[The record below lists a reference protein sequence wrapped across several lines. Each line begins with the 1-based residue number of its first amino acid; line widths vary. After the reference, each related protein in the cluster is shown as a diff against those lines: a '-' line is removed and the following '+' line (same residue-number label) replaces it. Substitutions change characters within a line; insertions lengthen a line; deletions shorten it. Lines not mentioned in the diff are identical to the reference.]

1 MRKTSWVVLPLVL
14 SLIIAAPLYAQRSS
28 GTITGVVTDPQGA
41 VVAGA
46 EVTITNQANG
56 VAHTFVTTSAGLYS
70 AQSLDPGTYTI
81 SIKAANFEDYVAKNV
96 VLDVNTTSTVN
107 ATMKVGNANEQ
118 VTVEGSA
125 VQVETSNGVVGN
137 TINGTEVRELPLNGN
152 NFMELTQL
160 VPGVSSMSDFN
171 TVKKGLEGNSDFSV
185 NGNAITSN
193 IFMVDGVNNNDIGSN
208 RTILVYPSIQAI
220 DEFTILRNSYGAEY
234 GQASGAIINIV
245 TKSGTNQWHGGA
257 SYYGRNT
264 ALNSTDYF
272 THELETANPLI
283 TKAPIHR
290 NDALFNVNGP
300 IIKDKLFFF
309 ESEEW
314 DREIRGAT
322 YGALVPTLAERSG
335 NFSSPYPGGGCNGG
349 SPSATY
355 SSSGSTYPGATPFT
369 GNVIPQNDLSP
380 AGLTYLGN
388 WPLPNLSNIVDCAN
402 WAANYSVPV
411 NWREDNVRIDYNITP
426 TWKLFGRYT
435 RDTWA
440 NPAPSTLSYWGEDEF
455 PAVQDGWQQPSS
467 QATIKL
473 TKLIGPTSVNDLQIS
488 FAANAITVTRGGQ
501 GPEAGSYF
509 TSPANA
515 VALSAAPAIGPNAF
529 VASFNALALPYFP
542 LTDKAFPLNSSANSL
557 GQPGFWGDGPTG
569 IHCAVG
575 VCGTF
580 GQQGPWHNNEQ
591 LLVIKDDFSK
601 VIGAHTFRAGF
612 IATNNQKNQR
622 DSNESLTENAAYW
635 SSTADGWGGPS
646 SSGNGVFDLLNAGT
660 QWGFG
665 ESSTN
670 LFEYIRWH
678 DYEFYGADNWKIRRN
693 VTIDYGLRWSF
704 IRNPYSGPGQLGYF
718 EPQLFDPTLSIPG
731 SGCNGM
737 LTTKQGLAACA
748 AAGFPGGTLGSGGG
762 LLPNN
767 NKLIQPRIGI
777 AWDVKGDGKTAVRA
791 GFGTFYNRFFLNTV
805 FAADGNPPFVFGLP
819 SSVSQRGFDTAAA
832 PNFAADGILGSHAS
846 IGQENNDRIPEAIQ
860 YNLSIEHE
868 LWRNTKLEIGYVGNQ
883 GRFLQTF
890 VNANAPMSL
899 ASRIAYAESSFGG
912 NQNQSLTPFGPAS
925 SSVGGISPWGAI
937 QFGNFNGT
945 SHYDSLQALFKTRL
959 KVVDA
964 QFAYTYSK
972 SLTNTDLGD
981 SSGTLQENN
990 GGTGS
995 GNFVLATDPRW
1006 DYGPSEL
1013 NRPHILSGSLVYNT
1027 PTLAGSNGFM
1037 RTALGAWETSGIL
1050 QYASGPS
1057 INVYAGVGQDLI
1069 GAGESSADRPNIVP
1083 GQSCKPSGGPADDF
1097 LNPAMFTLDHFAIG
1111 AQPTAGR
1118 GVCLGPGL
1126 AQTDFSIRKNF
1137 KITERVNARFSMDF
1151 FNLFNKTQFLP
1162 TSVTD
1167 TLNVGGTV
1175 TLCNPTAGTA
1185 QGGQGQVCPGYANDT
1200 IQWTPTPGVTSYQVN
1215 QNLGKATQDRPPRQI
1230 QYGLSLT
1237 F

>member
-1 MRKTSWVVLPLVL
+1 MRKFSWVVLPL
-14 SLIIAAPLYAQRSS
+14 LIALCIAVPVYGQKSS
-28 GTITGVVTDPQGA
+28 GTITGIVTDPQGA
-41 VVAGA
+41 VVPGA
-46 EVTITNQANG
+46 EVTITNDATGANRT
-56 VAHTFVTTSAGLYS
+56 VVTTSAGLYS
-70 AQSLDPGTYTI
+70 APSLDQGTYTV
-81 SIKAANFEDYVAKNV
+81 SIKAANFQDYVAKNV
-96 VLDVNTTSTVN
+96 TLDVNTTTTVN
-107 ATMKVGNANEQ
+107 ASLKVGNASEQ

-125 VQVETSNGVVGN
+125 VQVETTNGTVGN
-137 TINGTEVRELPLNGN
+137 TVNGTEVRELPLNGN

-160 VPGVSSMSDFN
+160 MPGVSSMADFN

-220 DEFTILRNSYGAEY
+220 DEFTILRNSFGAEY

-257 SYYGRNT
+257 SYFGRNT

-272 THELETANPLI
+272 THELEASNPLI

-290 NDALFNVNGP
+290 NDILFNINGP
-300 IIKDKLFFF
+300 IVKDKLFFF
-309 ESEEW
+309 WSEEW

-322 YGALVPTLAERSG
+322 YAALVPTLAERSG
-335 NFSSPYPGGGCNGG
+335 NFSAPYPGGGCNGG
-349 SPSATY
+349 TVSPTY
-355 SSSGSTYPGATPFT
+355 SSSGSTFPGATTFT
-369 GNVIPQNDLSP
+369 GNVIPTNDLSP
-380 AGLTYLGN
+380 AGLNYLGN
-388 WPLPNLSNIVDCAN
+388 WPLPNLSNITDCAN
-402 WAANYSVPV
+402 WAANESVPV
-411 NWREDNVRIDYNITP
+411 NWREDHVRMDYNIAP

-435 RDTWA
+435 RDTWQ

-455 PAVQDGWQQPSS
+455 PAVQDGWTQPSS
-467 QATIKL
+467 QATAKL
-473 TKLIGPTSVNDLQIS
+473 TKLIGPSAVNDLQIS
-488 FAANAITVTRGGQ
+488 FAANAITVNRAGTGVGGN
-501 GPEAGSYF
+501 YY

-515 VALSAAPAIGPNAF
+515 VAGSVAPSLGPNAF
-529 VASFNALALPYFP
+529 VASFNELSLPYFP
-542 LTDKAFPLNSSANSL
+542 LTDKAFPLNSTPNSL

-591 LLVIKDDFSK
+591 LLILKDDFSK

-612 IATNNQKNQR
+612 IGTQNQKNQR
-622 DSNESLTENAAYW
+622 DSNESLTENDAYW
-635 SSTADGWGGPS
+635 SNTADSWGGPA

-665 ESSTN
+665 ENSTN

-678 DYEFYGADNWKIRRN
+678 DFEFYGADNWKIRRN

-704 IRNPYSGPGQLGYF
+704 IRNPYSGTGQLGYF
-718 EPQLFDPTLSIPG
+718 EPQLFNPTLSIPG
-731 SGCNGM
+731 SACNGM
-737 LTTKQGLAACA
+737 LTTRQGLAACA
-748 AAGFPGGTLGSGGG
+748 AAGLPGGTLGTGGG

-777 AWDVKGDGKTAVRA
+777 AWDVRGDGKTAIRA

-805 FAADGNPPFVFGLP
+805 FAANGNPPFVFGLP
-819 SSVSQRGFDTAAA
+819 SSVGQRGWDTAPA
-832 PNFAADGILGSHAS
+832 FAGVLGSHAS
-846 IGQENNDRIPEAIQ
+846 IGQEDNDRIPEAIQ

-868 LWRNTKLEIGYVGNQ
+868 LWRNTKLEVGYVGNQ

-890 VNANAPMSL
+890 TNANAPIGL
-899 ASRIAYAESSFGG
+899 TQRIAYAESSWGG
-912 NQNQSLTPFGPAS
+912 NQVQSLTPFGPSTAQGGLAS
-925 SSVGGISPWGAI
+925 WGAI
-937 QFGNFNGT
+937 SLGNFNGT
-945 SHYDSLQALFKTRL
+945 SHYDSLQALFKTRM

-972 SLTNTDLGD
+972 SLTNTDIGD
-981 SSGTLQENN
+981 SSGTLQTNN

-995 GNFVLATDPRW
+995 GNFVLANDAKF

-1013 NRPHILSGSLVYNT
+1013 NRPNIFSGSLVYNT
-1027 PTLAGSNGFM
+1027 PALAGRSALM
-1037 RTALGAWETSGIL
+1037 RYALGTWETSAIM

-1057 INVYAGVGQDLI
+1057 INVYAGVGQDLV
-1069 GAGESSADRPNIVP
+1069 GAGEDAANRPNLVS
-1083 GQSCKPSGGPADDF
+1083 GQSCRPGSSPEDEF
-1097 LNPAMFTLDHFAIG
+1097 LNSAMFTVDHYQIG
-1111 AQPTAGR
+1111 SQPSTPR

-1162 TSVTD
+1162 TSVQD

-1185 QGGQGQVCPGYANDT
+1185 QGGQGQTCAGYGPDT
-1200 IQWTPTPGVTSYQVN
+1200 VQWIPTPGVTSYQLNHNMGV
-1215 QNLGKATQDRPPRQI
+1215 ATQDRPPRQI
-1230 QYGLSLT
+1230 QYGMQVS

>member
-1 MRKTSWVVLPLVL
+1 MRKFSWVVLPLVL
-14 SLIIAAPLYAQRSS
+14 CLLIAVPIYAQRSS

-46 EVTITNQANG
+46 QVTITNQATG
-56 VAHTFVTTSAGLYS
+56 LTQTYVTTSAGVYS
-70 AQSLDPGTYTI
+70 AASLDQGLYTV
-81 SIKAANFEDYVAKNV
+81 SIKAANFQDYVAKNV
-96 VLDVNTTSTVN
+96 VLDVNTTTAVN
-107 ATMKVGNANEQ
+107 AALKVGNANEQ

-125 VQVETSNGVVGN
+125 VQVETTNGTVGN
-137 TINGTEVRELPLNGN
+137 TVNGTEVRELPLNGN

-160 VPGVSSMSDFN
+160 MPGVSSMADFN

-322 YGALVPTLAERSG
+322 YAGLVPTLAERAG
-335 NFSSPYPGGGCNGG
+335 NFSAPYPGNGCNGK
-349 SPSATY
+349 SVLPTF
-355 SSSGSTYPGATPFT
+355 SSSGSTFPGATAFT
-369 GNVIPQNDLSP
+369 GNIIPTNDLSP
-380 AGLTYLGN
+380 AGLNYLGN
-388 WPLPNLSNIVDCAN
+388 WPLPNLSSIVDCAN
-402 WAANYSVPV
+402 WAANYSIPV
-411 NWREDNVRIDYNITP
+411 NWREDNVRVDYNIAP

-435 RDTWA
+435 RDTWQ

-455 PAVQDGWQQPSS
+455 PAVQDGWTQPSS
-467 QATIKL
+467 QATVKL
-473 TKLIGPTSVNDLQIS
+473 TKLIGPTAVNDFQIS
-488 FAANAITVTRGGQ
+488 FAANAITVNRTGAGVGGN
-501 GPEAGSYF
+501 YY

-515 VALSAAPAIGPNAF
+515 AAGSVAPSLGPNAF
-529 VASFNALALPYFP
+529 VASFNALSLPYFP
-542 LTDKAFPLNSSANSL
+542 LSDKAYPLNSTPNSL

-591 LLVIKDDFSK
+591 LLILKDDFSK

-612 IATNNQKNQR
+612 IATQNQKNQR
-622 DSNESLTENAAYW
+622 DSNESLTENEDYW
-635 SSTADGWGGPS
+635 STNATTWGGPGT
-646 SSGNGVFDLLNAGT
+646 SGNGVFDLLNAGT

-678 DYEFYGADNWKIRRN
+678 DFEFYGADNWKIRRN

-704 IRNPYSGPGQLGYF
+704 IRNPYSGTGQLGYF
-718 EPQLFDPTLSIPG
+718 EPQLFNASLAIPG
-731 SGCNGM
+731 SACNGM
-737 LTTKQGLAACA
+737 LTTRQGLAACA
-748 AAGFPGGTLGSGGG
+748 AAGLPGGTLGDGGG
-762 LLPNN
+762 LIPNN
-767 NKLIQPRIGI
+767 NKLFQPRVGI
-777 AWDVKGDGKTAVRA
+777 AWDLRGDGKTAIRA

-805 FAADGNPPFVFGLP
+805 FAANGNPPFVFGLP
-819 SSVSQRGFDTAAA
+819 SSVGQRSWDSA
-832 PNFAADGILGSHAS
+832 PAFAGVLGSHAS
-846 IGQENNDRIPEAIQ
+846 IGQVNNDNIPEAIQ

-868 LWRNTKLEIGYVGNQ
+868 LWRNTKLEVGYVGNQ

-890 VNANAPMSL
+890 TNANAPISL
-899 ASRIAYAESSFGG
+899 AARIAYAESNFGG
-912 NQNQSLTPFGPAS
+912 ANQNQSLTPFGPATS
-925 SSVGGISPWGAI
+925 AGGLAPWGAI
-937 QFGNFNGT
+937 SLGSFNGT

-981 SSGTLQENN
+981 SSGTLQTNN

-995 GNFVLATDPRW
+995 GNFILATDPRF

-1013 NRPHILSGSLVYNT
+1013 NRPNIFVGSLVYNT
-1027 PTLAGSNGFM
+1027 PTLTGSNSLM
-1037 RTALGAWETSGIL
+1037 RYTLGAWETSAIM
-1050 QYASGPS
+1050 QYANGPS
-1057 INVYAGVGQDLI
+1057 INVYAGVGQDLV
-1069 GAGESSADRPNIVP
+1069 GAGESAANRPNLVS
-1083 GQSCKPSGGPADDF
+1083 GQSCKASGAGEDSF
-1097 LNPAMFTLDHFAIG
+1097 LNPAMFTLNNYAIG
-1111 AQPTAGR
+1111 SVPTTPR
-1118 GVCLGPGL
+1118 GICLGPGL

-1162 TSVTD
+1162 TSISNG
-1167 TLNVGGTV
+1167 LNVGGPV
-1175 TLCNPTAGTA
+1175 TLCNATSPFANGSVA
-1185 QGGQGQVCPGYANDT
+1185 CPGYGPDT
-1200 IQWTPTPGVTSYQVN
+1200 VQWTPSAPGVGYGVN
-1215 QNLGKATQDRPPRQI
+1215 GSFGVASQDRPPRQI
-1230 QYGLSLT
+1230 QYGMQIT